1 MELSLSRKPVN
12 LPAQH
17 NQLVNRPS
25 MHTPKQ
31 NSEAPWGK
39 NKSTS
44 KHSNLPVYSRARYSD
59 RRDLAGQ

>member
-1 MELSLSRKPVN
+1 
-12 LPAQH
+12 
-17 NQLVNRPS
+17 